1 MILAEHQTTSQRRLR
16 SLLALILLLGAT
28 FLILPTVTRSAH
40 GDPITKVAVSPTSIA
55 DLTVTSGT
63 VQFSINVTNA
73 PPIHGFLVQFSYNH
87 TVLNV
92 APGGVSAAGVLG
104 TNAQP
109 LVECIDGISVL
120 NTNCTPL
127 DFLFPAL
134 AVVTLQTSIVGSMN
148 TTAPT
153 NGDLFSVTFNVV
165 GQGVSQIHLLQ
176 VVLVAGFSAVPNVDS
191 DGYFTNVQ
199 CGSAI
204 CQPPIPDFTFSPS
217 PVFTNQQETFNAST
231 SLSNNVGATFREF
244 HWRWSEEDL
253 LDTFTSGPVTAQTFQ
268 FSGSHIVI
276 LEATDTFGVT
286 GMKSVIINVI
296 PHPDFDITGS
306 FACCY
311 LLRGASKNGTL
322 YLASS
327 NGFAGNV
334 SLSVNTLP
342 SGLNISFASGSL
354 ELSSGG
360 TNSTTFVA
368 SASLT
373 AEIGHFEVTISAT
386 SGTLSHSVSIFLP
399 VVQPTFFVSCAPPI
413 GDLCE
418 TPTIEPG
425 GVATIPIFVRSAF
438 TFNGTVT
445 LTAGSQ
451 EGLDVSI
458 SPSVITL
465 TTGEIVSPAVMI
477 STTTH
482 TSIGDYFFN
491 VRGTSGGLFS
501 STGLLVTLKA
511 PPLPPD
517 FSIQTPTS
525 FTAVA
530 GANSTINI
538 KVKSLNGFNGG
549 VDLFPITFPLFAPNQ
564 PFVQASPARVTLLP
578 GGTDSVELDV
588 VTTTSTIPG
597 NYLVVVFGDSTSTPF
612 TENFVPMTLT
622 VIPPAQ
628 PVFAQLHWK
637 QQVSLARTGGGQTF
651 YAGVVNPNNL
661 ASLFVNVEVFGA
673 DPTGKII
680 FQANSGILQLNPGQ
694 TMTNIPIAQTLSPS
708 YAGLT
713 FTFKTVIQW
722 GLSPRSLLNTSTTAE
737 AGIVTNGSFTV
748 IP

>member
-1 MILAEHQTTSQRRLR
+1 M
-16 SLLALILLLGAT
+16 GAT
-28 FLILPTVTRSAH
+28 FLILPTVTHSAH
-40 GDPITKVAVSPTSIA
+40 GDPAATKVAVSPTNIA

-63 VQFSINVTNA
+63 VQFTINVTNA

-92 APGGVSAAGVLG
+92 APGGVSTAGVLG

-127 DFLFPAL
+127 DDLFPAL
-134 AVVTLQTSIVGSMN
+134 AVVTLQTSIVGPMN

-199 CGSAI
+199 CGSSI
-204 CQPPIPDFTFSPS
+204 CQPPIPDFTFSAS

-231 SLSNNVGATFREF
+231 SLTNNVGATIRDY
-244 HWRWSEEDL
+244 HWRWGEEDL
-253 LDTFTSGPVTAQTFQ
+253 LDTFTSDPVTTQTFH
-268 FSGSHIVI
+268 FSSSHIVI
-276 LEATDTFGVT
+276 LEATDSFGVT
-286 GMKSVIINVI
+286 GLKSVIINVI
-296 PHPDFDITGS
+296 PHPDFDITAS

-311 LLRGASKNGTL
+311 LLRGASKTGTI

-327 NGFAGNV
+327 NGFEGNV
-334 SLSVNTLP
+334 SLSVHTQP
-342 SGLNISFASGSL
+342 GLNISLASASL
-354 ELSSGG
+354 ALSSGG
-360 TNSTTFVA
+360 ANSTTFVA

-373 AEIGHFEVTISAT
+373 AEISLYRVTISAT
-386 SGTLSHSVSIFLP
+386 SGALSHSASILIP
-399 VVQPTFFVSCAPPI
+399 VVQPTFFVSCSPPI

-425 GVATIPIFVRSAF
+425 GIATVPIFVRSAF

-445 LTAGSQ
+445 LTS
-451 EGLDVSI
+451 ESLRDFDVSI
-458 SPSVITL
+458 SPSVMTL
-465 TTGEIVSPAVMI
+465 TTGEIVSSEVTI

-482 TSIGDYFFN
+482 TSIGNYFFN

-538 KVKSLNGFNGG
+538 KVKSLNGFSGG
-549 VDLFPITFPLFAPNQ
+549 VDLFPITFPIFAPNE
-564 PFVQASPARVTLLP
+564 PFVLASPARVTLLP

-588 VTTTSTIPG
+588 VTTTATIPG
-597 NYLVVVFGDSTSTPF
+597 NYLVVVFGEATSTQF
-612 TENFVPMTLT
+612 IENFVPMTVT

-628 PVFAQLHWK
+628 PVFAQFHWK
-637 QQVSLARTGGGQTF
+637 QQVSLARTGGAETF
-651 YAGVVNPNNL
+651 VAGVVNPNNL
-661 ASLFVNVEVFGA
+661 ASLFINVKVLGT
-673 DPTGKII
+673 DRTGTII

-694 TMTNIPIAQTLSPS
+694 TMTNIPIGQTLGPS
-708 YAGLT
+708 YVGLT
-713 FTFKTVIQW
+713 FTFKTMIQW
-722 GLSPRSLLNTSTTAE
+722 GFSPKSLINTSTTSE

-748 IP
+748 IT